1 MTRGAPSELRR
12 FAALHQDVE
21 AVLERCGRETFDV
34 VLIDSSGAC
43 TRWVLASAGSA
54 LVEGGRGREHGRR
67 VLRVT
72 VDGEGGVDLDAIAL
86 ASERVSR
93 RLDLAGFNPGP
104 YSLEV
109 SSPGLERPLRELRD
123 FAKNV
128 GERATVKTAAP
139 IDGAMTLSGT
149 IL

>member
-1 MTRGAPSELRR
+1 MDLEGLLRP
-12 FAALHQDVE
+12 
-21 AVLERCGRETFDV
+21 VLDADGIE
-34 VLIDSSGAC
+34 
-43 TRWVLASAGSA
+43 
-54 LVEGGRGREHGRR
+54 LVEVDLTREHGRR

-72 VDGEGGVDLDAIAL
+72 VDREGGVDLDAIAL

-123 FAKNV
+123 FVRSV
-128 GERATVKTAAP
+128 GGRATVKTAAP

-149 IL
+149 ILEAQDGRVTMQTDGGVIELALEDIVSARTVLEWGGRR

>member
-1 MTRGAPSELRR
+1 MDLEGLLRP
-12 FAALHQDVE
+12 
-21 AVLERCGRETFDV
+21 VLDADGIE
-34 VLIDSSGAC
+34 
-43 TRWVLASAGSA
+43 
-54 LVEGGRGREHGRR
+54 LVEVGLIREHGRR

-72 VDGEGGVDLDAIAL
+72 VDREGGVDLDAIAL

-123 FAKNV
+123 FARNV
-128 GERATVKTAAP
+128 GERAKVKTAAP

-149 IL
+149 ILEAQDGRVTMQTDGGVIELALEDIVSARTVLEWGGRR